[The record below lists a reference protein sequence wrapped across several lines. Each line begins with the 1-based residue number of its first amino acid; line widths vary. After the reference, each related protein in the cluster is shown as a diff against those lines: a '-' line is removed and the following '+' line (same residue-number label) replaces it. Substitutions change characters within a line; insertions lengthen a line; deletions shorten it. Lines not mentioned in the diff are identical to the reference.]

1 MTEVDLTEVMRSG
14 IDAVRKDEYL
24 LGLTLLGQAYGGS
37 RGELPAPD
45 GLSYYGLCIALVQ
58 KKFKPAVDL
67 CKKAIELQFYH
78 GEHYANLA
86 RVYLAA
92 EHRKKAIAT
101 VHKGLK
107 VVPEDE
113 NLIQL
118 RRELGV
124 RRPPPIPFL
133 SRSNPLN
140 VALGRSR
147 HAREIAAKEA
157 KKKKANEARK
167 PGGGTPSAPTS

>member
-1 MTEVDLTEVMRSG
+1 VDLTEVMRSG

-24 LGLTLLGQAYGGS
+24 LGLTLLGQAYSGS
-37 RGELPAPD
+37 GERPAPD

-92 EHRKKAIAT
+92 EHRKKAIST

-113 NLIQL
+113 NLIRL

-147 HAREIAAKEA
+147 HARELAAKEE
-157 KKKKANEARK
+157 KKKKASEAK
-167 PGGGTPSAPTS
+167 KTGGGTPAAPAS

>member
-1 MTEVDLTEVMRSG
+1 MTDEDPTEVMRNG
-14 IDAVRKDEYL
+14 IEAVRKHEYL
-24 LGLTLLGQAYGGS
+24 LGLTLLGQAYSG

-45 GLSYYGLCIALVQ
+45 GLSFYGLCIALVQ

-92 EHRKKAIAT
+92 EHRKKAIST

-133 SRSNPLN
+133 SRDNPLN
-140 VALGRSR
+140 VVLGRNR
-147 HAREIAAKEA
+147 HAREVAAREA
-157 KKKKANEARK
+157 KKKGANGKK
-167 PGGGTPSAPTS
+167 PGGGPPAPPVA

>member
-1 MTEVDLTEVMRSG
+1 MTDIDPNEAMRSG
-14 IDAVRKDEYL
+14 IEAVKKDEYL
-24 LGLTLLGQAYGGS
+24 LGLSLLSEAYRR
-37 RGELPAPD
+37 RGEMAAPD
-45 GLSYYGLCIALVQ
+45 GLSYYGLCVALVQ

-92 EHRKKAIAT
+92 DHRRKALSTIQ
-101 VHKGLK
+101 KGLK
-107 VVPEDE
+107 VVPDDE
-113 NLIQL
+113 YLL
-118 RRELGV
+118 RLRKELGV

-133 SRSNPLN
+133 PRNNPLN

-147 HAREIAAKEA
+147 HAREVAAAEKKREKEKA
-157 KKKKANEARK
+157 KNARK
-167 PGGGTPSAPTS
+167 GEPTKPA